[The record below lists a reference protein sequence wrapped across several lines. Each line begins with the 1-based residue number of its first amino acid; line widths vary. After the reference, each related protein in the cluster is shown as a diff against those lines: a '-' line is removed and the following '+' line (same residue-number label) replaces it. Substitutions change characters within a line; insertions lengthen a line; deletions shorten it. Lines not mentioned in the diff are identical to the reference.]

1 MVAIGIDLGT
11 TYSCVGIWQNDR
23 VEIISNDQG
32 NRTTPSYVAFSENE
46 RLIGDSAKNQASMNP
61 KNTLYDAKR
70 LIGRKFND
78 SVVQD
83 DIKSWPFK
91 VIEKDEK
98 PMFEVNYLDETK
110 TFHPEEISSMILTRM
125 KEVAESFLNTEV
137 KDAVVTVPAYF
148 NDSQRQATK
157 DAGNIAGLN
166 ILRII
171 NEPTAAAMAYGLN
184 TDSKTERNVLIY
196 DFGGGT
202 FDVSLLNIDDGV
214 FEVLATS
221 GDCHLGGEDID
232 NRLVKHFTNEFKRK
246 HKKDLSGNP
255 RSVKRL
261 KVACERLKRT
271 LSSANQAQIE
281 LESLFE
287 GVDFFS
293 TMTRARFEEINGDIF
308 RNTLKPVENVLR
320 DSKKSKSEI
329 HDIVLVGGTTRIPKI
344 QQLLSDYFNGKEL
357 CKSINPDEAVAYGA
371 AVQASILSGVKSEA
385 TKDILLLDVAPL
397 SLGIETAGGVM
408 TKLIPRNSTI
418 PSKKSQTFST
428 YADNQPGVLIQ
439 VFEGERTLT
448 KDNNLLG
455 TFELTGIPPAPR
467 GTPQIEVSFDVN
479 ADGILNV
486 SALEKSSGNKKDIT
500 ITNDKGRL
508 SQEQIDEMISNSEKY
523 KEEDDKIKLKIEARN
538 DLENYLYSF
547 KNSINES
554 EKLDED
560 TKKEGL
566 EMLDKELNWLDE
578 NDDADTEEYKNKKN
592 ECEEKMKPIVAKMYE
607 GTGMDSN
614 MDANE
619 VPTSMPTSPDGPSV
633 DEVSNNFNIKF

>member
-32 NRTTPSYVAFSENE
+32 NRTTPSYVAFNESE

-70 LIGRKFND
+70 LIGRKYNEK
-78 SVVQD
+78 VIQD
-83 DIKSWPFK
+83 DIKTWPFK
-91 VIEKDEK
+91 VIEEDEK
-98 PMFEVNYLDETK
+98 PLFEVLYNNETK
-110 TFHPEEISSMILTRM
+110 TFHPEEISSMVLVKM
-125 KEVAESFLNTEV
+125 KEIAESFLGEKVT
-137 KDAVVTVPAYF
+137 DAVITVPAYF

-166 ILRII
+166 VIRII

-184 TDSKTERNVLIY
+184 SSSKEERNVLIF
-196 DFGGGT
+196 DAGGGT
-202 FDVSLLNIDDGV
+202 MDVSLLNIDDGV
-214 FEVLATS
+214 FEVLATA

-232 NRLVKHFTNEFKRK
+232 NRLVQHFIKEFKRK
-246 HKKDLSGNP
+246 HKKDISGNP

-261 KVACERLKRT
+261 KVGCERLKRT
-271 LSSANQAQIE
+271 LSSSAQGQLE

-287 GVDFFS
+287 GIDFYS
-293 TMTRARFEEINGDIF
+293 TMSRARFEELNADLF
-308 RNTLKPVENVLR
+308 RKTLQYVEKVMV
-320 DSKKSKSEI
+320 DSRKAKNEI
-329 HDIVLVGGTTRIPKI
+329 HEIVLVGGTTRIPKI

-371 AVQASILSGVKSEA
+371 AVQASILTGVESEA

-418 PSKKSQTFST
+418 PTKKSQVFST

-448 KDNNLLG
+448 KENNLLG
-455 TFELTGIPPAPR
+455 TFELTGLPPAPR

-486 SALEKSSGNKKDIT
+486 SALDKSSGNKKDIT

-523 KEEDDKIKLKIEARN
+523 KDEDEKIKLKIEARN
-538 DLENYLYSF
+538 ELENYLYSF
-547 KNSINES
+547 KNSINENQ
-554 EKLDED
+554 KLDED
-560 TKKEGL
+560 TKKQGL
-566 EMLDKELNWLDE
+566 DILQKELNWLEE
-578 NDDADTEEYKNKKN
+578 NDDAETEDYKNKKT
-592 ECEEKMKPIVAKMYE
+592 ECENNMKPIIAKMYE
-607 GTGMDSN
+607 GSGMDAGSGDVN
-614 MDANE
+614 QGDTFNK
-619 VPTSMPTSPDGPSV
+619 PSV
-633 DEVSNNFNIKF
+633 DEVD

>member
-110 TFHPEEISSMILTRM
+110 TFHPEEISSMILARM

-523 KEEDDKIKLKIEARN
+523 KEEDDKIRLKIEARN

-633 DEVSNNFNIKF
+633 DEVD

>member
-32 NRTTPSYVAFSENE
+32 NRTTPSYVAFSQTE

-78 SVVQD
+78 NIVQD
-83 DIKSWPFK
+83 DLKTWPFK

-98 PMFEVNYLDETK
+98 PMFEVNYLNEEK
-110 TFHPEEISSMILTRM
+110 TFHPEEISSMILIKM
-125 KEVAESFLNTEV
+125 KEIAESFLNTEV
-137 KDAVVTVPAYF
+137 TDAVVTVPAYF

-171 NEPTAAAMAYGLN
+171 NEPTAAAMAYGLS

-232 NRLVKHFTNEFKRK
+232 NRLVKHFISEFKRK
-246 HKKDLSGNP
+246 HKKDLSNNA

-261 KVACERLKRT
+261 KIACERLKRS
-271 LSSANQAQIE
+271 LSSSNQSQIE

-287 GVDFFS
+287 GIDFFS
-293 TMTRARFEEINGDIF
+293 SMTRARFEEINGDIF
-308 RNTLKPVENVLR
+308 RNTLIPVENVLR

-371 AVQASILSGVKSEA
+371 AVQASILTGVKSEA

-418 PSKKSQTFST
+418 PTKKSQTFST

-448 KDNNLLG
+448 KENNLLG

-523 KEEDDKIKLKIEARN
+523 KDEDDKIKLKIESKN
-538 DLENYLYSF
+538 EFENYLYSF
-547 KNSINES
+547 KNSINENT
-554 EKLDED
+554 KLDED

-566 EMLDKELNWLDE
+566 DILQKEFNWLEE
-578 NDDADTEEYKNKKN
+578 NDDVDTEDYKNKKS

-607 GTGMDSN
+607 GGG

-619 VPTSMPTSPDGPSV
+619 VPSPMPTSPDGPSV
-633 DEVSNNFNIKF
+633 DEVD

>member
-11 TYSCVGIWQNDR
+11 TYSCVGVFQNDR

-32 NRTTPSYVAFSENE
+32 NRTTPSYVGFNESE
-46 RLIGDSAKNQASMNP
+46 RLIGDSAKNQASLNP
-61 KNTLYDAKR
+61 NNTIYDSKR

-78 SVVQD
+78 EVIQD
-83 DIKSWPFK
+83 DMKTWPFK

-98 PMFEVNYLDETK
+98 PLFEVEYMGEKK
-110 TFHPEEISSMILTRM
+110 TFHPEEISSMILVKM
-125 KEVAESFLNTEV
+125 KEIAESYLNDEV
-137 KDAVVTVPAYF
+137 KDVVITVPAYF

-166 ILRII
+166 VIRII

-184 TDSKTERNVLIY
+184 TDTKKERNVLIY
-196 DFGGGT
+196 DYGGGT

-214 FEVLATS
+214 FEVLATC

-246 HKKDLSGNP
+246 NKKDLSVNS
-255 RSVKRL
+255 RAVKRL

-271 LSSANQAQIE
+271 LSSSTQAQIE

-287 GVDFFS
+287 GIDFYS
-293 TMTRARFEEINGDIF
+293 NMSRARFEEINSDLF
-308 RNTLKPVENVLR
+308 RSTLKPVENVLR

-329 HDIVLVGGTTRIPKI
+329 DDIVLVGGTTRIPKI

-357 CKSINPDEAVAYGA
+357 CKSINPDEAVANGA
-371 AVQASILSGVKSEA
+371 AVQASILSGVKSET

-418 PSKKSQTFST
+418 PTKKSQVFST

-523 KEEDDKIKLKIEARN
+523 KEEDDKIKLKIEAKN
-538 DLENYLYSF
+538 DLENYIYSF
-547 KNSINES
+547 KNSINEN
-554 EKLDED
+554 KNLDD
-560 TKKEGL
+560 DMKKEGL
-566 EMLDKELNWLDE
+566 EMLDEGLKWLDE
-578 NDDADTEEYKNKKN
+578 NDDKDTEEYKNKKN
-592 ECEEKMKPIVAKMYE
+592 ELEEKMKPIVANMYQN
-607 GTGMDSN
+607 TN
-614 MDANE
+614 MGSNE
-619 VPTSMPTSPDGPSV
+619 VPTQMSTSPNTQNEPSV
-633 DEVSNNFNIKF
+633 DDVD